1 MKGEMAREV
10 TVSGHVAE
18 MYRRPDGEMDWLPA
32 QAWKS
37 DPPLREK
44 INVLALESFRET
56 SYPIVSVTCRR
67 KDVSKLYEWFWKDWD
82 SSKVYDV
89 NVVKTGEKK
98 LTRLTFVSGRT
109 MLVDE
114 DVSVF
119 KDALNGL
126 TGSAA

>member
-1 MKGEMAREV
+1 MKGEIAVEV

-37 DPPLREK
+37 DPPLCEK
-44 INVLALESFRET
+44 INVLALESFQET
-56 SYPIVSVTCRR
+56 SYPVVSVTCRR
-67 KDVSKLYEWFWKDWD
+67 KDVSKLYEWFWKGWD
-82 SSKVYDV
+82 SSRVYDV
-89 NVVKTGEKK
+89 NVVKIGEKK

-126 TGSAA
+126 AGSAA